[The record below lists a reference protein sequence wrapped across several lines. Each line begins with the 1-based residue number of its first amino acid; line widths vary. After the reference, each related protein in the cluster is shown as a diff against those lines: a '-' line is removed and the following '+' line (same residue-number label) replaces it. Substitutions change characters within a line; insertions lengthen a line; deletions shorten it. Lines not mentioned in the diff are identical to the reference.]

1 MNIKLWI
8 FLMLLFL
15 SCFGKAQETVQGKVL
30 DSGTRVAIFQAE
42 ISLVNKS
49 DRSVIQKTLTDS
61 LGFFQLNNIV
71 AADAYFIIRKKEYET
86 KEFDKAGDLSLIELN
101 PVAEN
106 ISEVVIRSVTRNI
119 KLNDGNIVMSVSGNK
134 DFKTSANL
142 LEVLRK
148 TPGVSIDQE
157 GGIFIGGRTTPAVF
171 IDGKPVTM
179 SSQELQAYLRSLS
192 PEMVESIE
200 VNANPSSK
208 YDAEFKGIIDIRL
221 KRNGNLGWKGNYNG
235 NAYANKFSYRENSL
249 NLSYN
254 TEKTA
259 YSLLANYNNG
269 ISTYRYNALQ
279 KLANT
284 NVMRTNTYQED
295 EGRVYSIQTGAD
307 FRINDKNR
315 FGIYLRGNFRTSDRT
330 RSGSLYTTNND
341 ESQLVFNTKSENPTK
356 YSQENYG
363 VNADYS
369 FQNKGFKLNFLGNY
383 LYVKNT
389 QKDDFINRDKPTSQ
403 LLSYWKS
410 DLLNKIDIQTAQIDL
425 SQKIANADIEAGMKY
440 SHSDTNNN
448 IRYDTLSVNDR
459 FVFDPERSNLFSYK
473 EKIWA
478 GYVSYR
484 QKFGKLQVNAG
495 LRFENTESIS
505 DAVTKDSVV
514 SRNYL
519 EWLPSFSTTYTFN
532 KSNELSLSYSR
543 KMTRPVFSQLNPFR
557 VYFSPLNYWIGNPY
571 LQPSFTSQIKLTYRY
586 KNWVTSFTA
595 GKEKDVMT
603 RYPLYNPKTNVLEY
617 LGTNLPYR
625 KFASIETSFPLKLTK
640 WWNINTQITGYY
652 NDEFRPYLDEVFAL
666 KVYNYE
672 IRINQVFSLPKG
684 YTAILFANYE
694 SKTGNSLYIIK
705 PRYTVD
711 VSVQKS
717 WFGNTLNT
725 KISYN
730 NIFDSYDQRLEFRH
744 KQIMDNR
751 LAHWWDSSRLIFS
764 VGYSFGS
771 SKYQAKELQ
780 KTEEE
785 SRTR

>member
-1 MNIKLWI
+1 MKIKLWV
-8 FLMLLFL
+8 FLLLSL
-15 SCFGKAQETVQGKVL
+15 GYFGKAQKTVKGKVQ
-30 DSGTRVAIFQAE
+30 DSGTKNAISQAE
-42 ISLVNKS
+42 VSVQNKS
-49 DRSVIQKTLTDS
+49 DRQMIQKVLSDS
-61 LGFFQLNNIV
+61 SGVFQLTNIPV
-71 AADAYFIIRKKEYET
+71 NTYILIHKDGYQTRELDKKE
-86 KEFDKAGDLSLIELN
+86 EFSLIELE
-101 PVAEN
+101 PATEN
-106 ISEVVIRSVTRNI
+106 ISEVVIRSTARNI
-119 KLNDGNIVMSVSGNK
+119 KLSDGNIVMSVSGNK

-148 TPGVSIDQE
+148 TPGISVDQE
-157 GGIFIGGRTTPAVF
+157 GGIFMNGRITPVIF
-171 IDGKPVTM
+171 IDGKPVAM
-179 SSQELQAYLRSLS
+179 SSQELQSYLRSLP
-192 PEMVESIE
+192 PEMVESVE

-208 YDAEFKGIIDIRL
+208 YDAEFKGIIDVRL
-221 KRNGNLGWKGNYNG
+221 KRNGNLGWKGNYSG
-235 NAYANKFSYRENSL
+235 NAYVNKFSYRENSL

-254 TEKTA
+254 TEKIA
-259 YSLLANYNNG
+259 YSLQSGYNNG
-269 ISTYRYNALQ
+269 ISTYRYHALQ

-295 EGRVYSIQTGAD
+295 EGNVYSIQTGVD
-307 FRINDKNR
+307 FRLNDKNR
-315 FGIYLRGNFRTSDRT
+315 VGFNVKGNFRTSDRI
-330 RSGSLYTTNND
+330 RSGSLYTTNK
-341 ESQLVFNTKSENPTK
+341 EETQLISTTESENPTD

-363 VNADYS
+363 LNVDYS
-369 FQNKGFKLNFLGNY
+369 FQSKDFKLNFLGNY
-383 LYVKNT
+383 LSVKNK
-389 QKDDFINRDKPTSQ
+389 QKDDFINRDKPTTE

-410 DLLNKIDIQTAQIDL
+410 DLLNKIDIQTAQVDV
-425 SQKIANADIEAGMKY
+425 SQKIGNADIEAGMKY
-440 SHSDTNNN
+440 SHSNTQNN

-459 FVFDPERSNLFSYK
+459 FAFDPERSNMFSYQ

-484 QKFGKLQVNAG
+484 QKLGKLQINGG
-495 LRFENTESIS
+495 LRFENTGSIS
-505 DAVTKDSVV
+505 DAVTRDSVV

-625 KFASIETSFPLKLTK
+625 KFASLETSFPMKVTR
-640 WWNINTQITGYY
+640 WWNINSQITGYY
-652 NDEFRPYLDEVFAL
+652 NDEFRPYLDQVFAL

-684 YTAILFANYE
+684 YTVNLFANYE

-711 VSVQKS
+711 LSVQKS
-717 WFGNTLNT
+717 WCNNTLNT
-725 KISYN
+725 KIGYN
-730 NIFDSYDQRLEFRH
+730 NIFDSYDQQLEFRH

-751 LAHWWDSSRLIFS
+751 LTHWWDSSRLVVS
-764 VGYSFGS
+764 VGYNFGS
-771 SKYQAKELQ
+771 SKYQTKELQ

-785 SRTR
+785 NRAR

>member
-1 MNIKLWI
+1 MKIRLWL
-8 FLMLLFL
+8 FLPLLFIF
-15 SCFGKAQETVQGKVL
+15 CFGNGQEIIKGKVL
-30 DSGTRVAIFQAE
+30 DSETKAPVFKAE
-42 ISLVNKS
+42 ISLLNTS
-49 DRSVIQKTLTDS
+49 DLRIIQKVLTDS
-61 LGFFQLNNIV
+61 LGVFQLNNRADNSYIV
-71 AADAYFIIRKKEYET
+71 IQKDGYEMKEL
-86 KEFDKAGDLSLIELN
+86 DKAGDFSLIELK
-101 PVAEN
+101 PTVGN
-106 ISEVVIRSVTRNI
+106 ISEVVIRSAARNI
-119 KLNDGNIVMSVSGNK
+119 KLSDGNIVMSVSGNR

-142 LEVLRK
+142 LEVLRR

-157 GGIFIGGRTTPAVF
+157 GGVFIGGRITPAIF

-179 SSQELQAYLRSLS
+179 SSQELQSYLRSLP
-192 PEMVESIE
+192 PEMVESLE

-235 NAYANKFSYRENSL
+235 NTYANKFSYRENAL

-259 YSLLANYNNG
+259 YSLQANYNNG

-295 EGRVYSIQTGAD
+295 EGTVYGIQTGAD
-307 FRINDKNR
+307 FRMNDKNR
-315 FGIYLRGNFRTSDRT
+315 LGINLRGNFRKSDRF
-330 RSGSLYTTNND
+330 RLGSLYTTNRD
-341 ESQLVFNTKSENPTK
+341 ESQLIFNTQSENPTE

-363 VNADYS
+363 ITADYT
-369 FQNKGFKLNFLGNY
+369 FHNKGFKLSFLGNY
-383 LYVKNT
+383 LSVTNKQN
-389 QKDDFINRDKPTSQ
+389 DDFINRDQPTAQ

-410 DLLNKIDIQTAQIDL
+410 DLLNKIDIQTVQIDA
-425 SQKIANADIEAGMKY
+425 SQKIGNADLEAGMKY
-440 SHSDTNNN
+440 SRSDTDNN
-448 IRYDTLSVNDR
+448 IRYDTLSVNNR
-459 FVFDPERSNLFSYK
+459 FVFDPERSNMFSYK

-484 QKFGKLQVNAG
+484 QKFGKLQVNVG
-495 LRFENTESIS
+495 LRFENTQSIS
-505 DAVTKDSVV
+505 DAVTRDSIV

-519 EWLPSFSTTYTFN
+519 EWLPSFSTSYAFN

-625 KFASIETSFPLKLTK
+625 KFASIETSFPVKLTK
-640 WWNINTQITGYY
+640 WWNITTQIAGYY

-672 IRINQVFSLPKG
+672 LRVNQVFSLPKG
-684 YTAILFANYE
+684 YTVNLFANYE

-711 VSVQKS
+711 LSLQKS
-717 WFGNTLNT
+717 WFNNTLNT

-730 NIFDSYDQRLEFRH
+730 NIFDSYDQSLEFRH

-751 LAHWWDSSRLIFS
+751 LTHWWDSSRLILS

-771 SKYQAKELQ
+771 SKYQTKEIQ

-785 SRTR
+785 NRAR

>member
-1 MNIKLWI
+1 MNIRLWI
-8 FLMLLFL
+8 FLLLLFL
-15 SCFGKAQETVQGKVL
+15 SCFGKAQESVQGKVV
-30 DSGTRVAIFQAE
+30 DSETKNAVFEAE
-42 ISLVNKS
+42 ISRLKKS
-49 DRSVIQKTLTDS
+49 DQSLLQKVQTDS
-61 LGFFQLNNIV
+61 SGVFRLKN
-71 AADAYFIIRKKEYET
+71 AAAGSYFVIRKKGYEM
-86 KEFDKAGDLSLIELN
+86 KELDKVENLSLIELK

-106 ISEVVIRSVTRNI
+106 ISEVVIRAVPRSIR
-119 KLNDGNIVMSVSGNK
+119 LNEGNIVMSVSGNK

-142 LEVLRK
+142 FEVLRK
-148 TPGVSIDQE
+148 TPGVSVDQE
-157 GGIFIGGRTTPAVF
+157 GGIFIGGRITPAVF

-179 SSQELQAYLRSLS
+179 SSQELQAYLRALP
-192 PEMVESIE
+192 PEMVESVE

-221 KRNGNLGWKGNYNG
+221 KRNTNLGWKGNYNG
-235 NAYANKFSYRENSL
+235 NVHVNKFSYRENSL

-259 YSLLANYNNG
+259 YSLQAGYNNG

-295 EGRVYSIQTGAD
+295 EGKVYSVQTGAD

-315 FGIYLRGNFRTSDRT
+315 VGINVRGNFRTSDRV
-330 RSGSLYTTNND
+330 RSGSLYTTNKD
-341 ESQLVFNTKSENPTK
+341 ESQLIFNTESRNPTD

-363 VNADYS
+363 VTADYS
-369 FQNKGFKLNFLGNY
+369 FQSKGFKMSFLGNY
-383 LYVKNT
+383 LSVKNS
-389 QKDDFINRDKPTSQ
+389 QKDDFINKDKSNSQ

-410 DLLNKIDIQTAQIDL
+410 DLLNKIDIQTAQIDI
-425 SQKIANADIEAGMKY
+425 SQKIGNAVLEAGMKY
-440 SHSDTNNN
+440 SRSNTHNN
-448 IRYDTLSVNDR
+448 IRYDTLSANDR
-459 FVFDPERSNLFSYK
+459 FIFDPERSNMFSYK

-495 LRFENTESIS
+495 LRFENTESVS

-519 EWLPSFSTTYTFN
+519 EWLPSFSTAYTFN

-543 KMTRPVFSQLNPFR
+543 KITRPVFSQLNPFR

-586 KNWVTSFTA
+586 KNWVTSFIA

-625 KFASIETSFPLKLTK
+625 KFASIETSFPVKLTK
-640 WWNINTQITGYY
+640 WWNITSQIAGYY
-652 NDEFRPYLDEVFAL
+652 NDEFRPYLGDVFAL

-672 IRINQVFSLPKG
+672 IRVNQVFTLPEG
-684 YTAILFANYE
+684 YTVNLFANYE

-711 VSVQKS
+711 LSVQKS
-717 WFGNTLNT
+717 WFNNTLNT

-751 LAHWWDSSRLIFS
+751 FTHWWDSNRLILS
-764 VGYSFGS
+764 IGYSFGN

-785 SRTR
+785 NRAR

>member
-1 MNIKLWI
+1 MI
-8 FLMLLFL
+8 
-15 SCFGKAQETVQGKVL
+15 QKVL
-30 DSGTRVAIFQAE
+30 SDSSG
-42 ISLVNKS
+42 L
-49 DRSVIQKTLTDS
+49 
-61 LGFFQLNNIV
+61 FQLTNISV
-71 AADAYFIIRKKEYET
+71 NTYILIRKDGYQTREL
-86 KEFDKAGDLSLIELN
+86 DKTEDFSLIELE
-101 PVAEN
+101 PATEN
-106 ISEVVIRSVTRNI
+106 ISEVVIRSTARSI

-157 GGIFIGGRTTPAVF
+157 GSIFMGGRITPAIF
-171 IDGKPVTM
+171 IDGKPVAM
-179 SSQELQAYLRSLS
+179 SSQELQSYLRSLP
-192 PEMVESIE
+192 PEMVESVE

-221 KRNGNLGWKGNYNG
+221 KRNGNLGWKGNYSG
-235 NAYANKFSYRENSL
+235 NTYVNKYSYRENSL

-254 TEKTA
+254 TEKIA
-259 YSLLANYNNG
+259 YSFQSGYNNR
-269 ISTYRYNALQ
+269 ISTYRYHALQ

-295 EGRVYSIQTGAD
+295 EGKVYSIQTGAD
-307 FRINDKNR
+307 FRLNDKSRVGLNV
-315 FGIYLRGNFRTSDRT
+315 RGNFRTSDRI
-330 RSGSLYTTNND
+330 RSGSLYTTNKD
-341 ESQLVFNTKSENPTK
+341 ESQLIFNTESENPTD

-363 VNADYS
+363 LNTDYS

-383 LYVKNT
+383 LSVKNK
-389 QKDDFINRDKPTSQ
+389 QKDDFINRDKPTTE

-410 DLLNKIDIQTAQIDL
+410 DLLNKIDIQTAQIDV
-425 SQKIANADIEAGMKY
+425 SQKIGNADIEAGIKY
-440 SHSDTNNN
+440 SHSTTHNN

-459 FVFDPERSNLFSYK
+459 FVFDPERSNMFSYQ

-484 QKFGKLQVNAG
+484 QKLGKLQINGG
-495 LRFENTESIS
+495 LRFENTGSIS

-519 EWLPSFSTTYTFN
+519 EWLPSFSTAYTFN

-586 KNWVTSFTA
+586 KSWVTSFTA

-625 KFASIETSFPLKLTK
+625 KFASLETSFPMKVTR
-640 WWNINTQITGYY
+640 WWNINSQITGYY

-672 IRINQVFSLPKG
+672 IRINQVFSLPRG
-684 YTAILFANYE
+684 YTVNLFANYE

-711 VSVQKS
+711 LSVQKS
-717 WFGNTLNT
+717 WFNNTLNT
-725 KISYN
+725 KIGYN
-730 NIFDSYDQRLEFRH
+730 NIFDSYDQQLEFRH

-751 LAHWWDSSRLIFS
+751 LTHWWDSSRLVVS

-771 SKYQAKELQ
+771 SKYQVKELQ
-780 KTEEE
+780 KMEEE
-785 SRTR
+785 NRAR